1 MAGGGPADGQTYS
14 TPVGLLYIFN
24 LIVGTG
30 ALALPKAF
38 QTAGYGLSIALLLVS
53 SFVSYICATF
63 IIECMGIANA
73 YLDNDKEKKRINGYE
88 GFATMSEQEHK
99 AAFEI
104 NKRIEVSEMA
114 HMFLGKFGV
123 LLSYLFLTVYLFGD
137 LAIYS
142 TAVPKSLMNVL
153 CSSTNGSTPTGHELC
168 HEHWPEFMTRYA
180 VYRLSVFLF
189 MLVVTPMVLVGITR
203 TKYVQLAT
211 SFSRWTAFTLMIVLA
226 AVQLMKEGPEA
237 SPPAANLSGFGSL
250 FGVTVY
256 AFMCHHSIPSL
267 ITPMRKKNNVNF
279 KLFGVYSLVII
290 FYLTLSLTG
299 SFAFA
304 SVQDV
309 YTFNFFHDKN
319 TSFFYLITDYFL
331 MLFPVFTLTS
341 NYPIVAITLINN
353 LKVLVALFTG
363 SESRETDTEQERLL
377 SEASSSS
384 DEMDVP
390 PREIS
395 APSPAPFVNPTV
407 YRIVLPIVTLLL
419 PTLLSMY
426 TDNVLLLA
434 TITGSYPG
442 VGVQFIIPSILVIGA
457 RSYVTKDMK
466 TKVPSSRSSPFKA
479 WFWPFAMLAWSAFTI
494 FNVTVNLFHGSVH

>member
-1 MAGGGPADGQTYS
+1 MS
-14 TPVGLLYIFN
+14 V
-24 LIVGTG
+24 
-30 ALALPKAF
+30 
-38 QTAGYGLSIALLLVS
+38 ALLLLS
-53 SFVSYICATF
+53 SSVSYICATF
-63 IIECMGIANA
+63 IIECMGVANA
-73 YLDNDKEKKRINGYE
+73 YLDNDKEKKRINGYD
-88 GFATMSEQEHK
+88 GFATLSEQEQK

-142 TAVPKSLMNVL
+142 TTVPKSLMNVI
-153 CSSTNGSTPTGHELC
+153 CASTNGTTPTGHELC
-168 HEHWPEFMTRYA
+168 HEHWPEFLTRYA
-180 VYRLSVFLF
+180 VYRFSVFMF
-189 MLVVTPMVLVGITR
+189 MLIVTPMVLVGITR

-211 SFSRWTAFTLMIVLA
+211 SFSRWTAFILMIVLA
-226 AVQLMKEGPEA
+226 SAQLIKEGPEA
-237 SPPAANLSGFGSL
+237 APPAANFSGFGSL

-267 ITPMRKKNNVNF
+267 ITPMRRKNSVHLM
-279 KLFGVYSLVII
+279 LFAVYVLVIV

-299 SFAFA
+299 SFAFE

-319 TSFFYLITDYFL
+319 TSFLYLVTDYFL

-353 LKVLVALFTG
+353 LKVLVTLFG
-363 SESRETDTEQERLL
+363 NNES
-377 SEASSSS
+377 SEASSS
-384 DEMDVP
+384 DEMDGP

-395 APSPAPFVNPTV
+395 PVPSSGPPNPTTS
-407 YRIVLPIVTLLL
+407 RIVLPIITLLL

-434 TITGSYPG
+434 TVTGSYPG

-457 RSYVTKDMK
+457 RSYVTKEMK
-466 TKVPSSRSSPFKA
+466 TTVPSSRSSPFRA
-479 WFWPFAMLAWSAFTI
+479 WFWPFAMLGWSAFTI
-494 FNVTVNLFHGSVH
+494 FNVTVNLFHSSLH